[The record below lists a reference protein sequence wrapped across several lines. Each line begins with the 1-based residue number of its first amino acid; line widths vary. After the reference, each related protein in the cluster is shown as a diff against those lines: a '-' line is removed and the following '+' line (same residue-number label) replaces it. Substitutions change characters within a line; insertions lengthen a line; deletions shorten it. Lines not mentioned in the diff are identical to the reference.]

1 MKIHPHPMTVR
12 IDPEDRKRLSER
24 AIRAGFK
31 NRHQFL
37 LRLADWA
44 LEAEL
49 EEVCR
54 VLGVDP
60 CNHEKAA

>member
-1 MKIHPHPMTVR
+1 MKIHPPPVSIR
-12 IDPEDRKRLSER
+12 LELEDRERLSQR

-54 VLGVDP
+54 VLGAGS
-60 CNHEKAA
+60 CNHEKTA